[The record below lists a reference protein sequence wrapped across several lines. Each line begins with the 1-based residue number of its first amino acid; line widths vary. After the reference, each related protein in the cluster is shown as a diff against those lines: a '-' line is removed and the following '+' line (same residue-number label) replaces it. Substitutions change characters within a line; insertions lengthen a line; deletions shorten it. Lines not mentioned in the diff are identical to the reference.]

1 MKKLTIV
8 CKEEIQDEVWAVLT
22 ESGVKRYTVIGNAT
36 RRGLD
41 DAVPPAPFAEEEYIQ
56 LHVVLMDDQ
65 ADKVIEALKTFH
77 DQMVGIHGHKIPFHV
92 EVQPCEVIL

>member
-22 ESGVKRYTVIGNAT
+22 ESGVKRYTVIGNVT

-41 DAVPPAPFAEEEYIQ
+41 DAVPPAPFAEEEYI
-56 LHVVLMDDQ
+56 LLKVVLMDDQ